1 MQRIFFC
8 DRNAPASG
16 SAALRNPS
24 RAVGAAPRARFG
36 KTAPSGRAY
45 RRRGQASAGRARQER
60 DRSEGRTV
68 STRKKVILAIVLAL
82 ASLAMYVSVFVKISG
97 G

>member
-1 MQRIFFC
+1 
-8 DRNAPASG
+8 
-16 SAALRNPS
+16 
-24 RAVGAAPRARFG
+24 
-36 KTAPSGRAY
+36 
-45 RRRGQASAGRARQER
+45 
-60 DRSEGRTV
+60 V